1 MRKKKVNSYG
11 EGGKNQWAA
20 PVLSTPSTALTRL
33 TNRST
38 RTIMLRI
45 IAG

>member
-1 MRKKKVNSYG
+1 MQAQASQRRPKV
-11 EGGKNQWAA
+11 KNQGK
-20 PVLSTPSTALTRL
+20 VSVFSTPSTALTRL

>member
-1 MRKKKVNSYG
+1 VYMFS
-11 EGGKNQWAA
+11 
-20 PVLSTPSTALTRL
+20 PPSPPHTSLTVG
-33 TNRST
+33 ST

>member
-1 MRKKKVNSYG
+1 VQARRLELQPNASKMN
-11 EGGKNQWAA
+11 A
-20 PVLSTPSTALTRL
+20 PSISLTKS
-33 TNRST
+33 ST

>member
-1 MRKKKVNSYG
+1 MN
-11 EGGKNQWAA
+11 E
-20 PVLSTPSTALTRL
+20 RL
-33 TNRST
+33 ESPRILRQGITGRST

>member
-1 MRKKKVNSYG
+1 LHAGIQKFCLSLWRKALG
-11 EGGKNQWAA
+11 ITGG
-20 PVLSTPSTALTRL
+20 
-33 TNRST
+33 ST